1 MNKPLKEL
9 QKLLKINYKK
19 FANASTFNN
28 RKSYLFGKCEAFRI
42 AIELLK
48 EVQNG

>member
-9 QKLLKINYKK
+9 QKLLKVNYKK

-28 RKSYLFGKCEAFRI
+28 RKSYYFGKCEAYRT
-42 AIELLK
+42 AIKLIK
-48 EVQNG
+48 GV